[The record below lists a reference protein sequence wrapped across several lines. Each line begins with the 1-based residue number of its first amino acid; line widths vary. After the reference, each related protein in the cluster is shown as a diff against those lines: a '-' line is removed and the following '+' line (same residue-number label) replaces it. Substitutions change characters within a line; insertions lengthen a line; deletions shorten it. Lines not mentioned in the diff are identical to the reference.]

1 MARILVIDDDQD
13 SRFLMGAILE
23 NAAHEVAYAANGEQ
37 GLEVYSKS
45 PFDLVI
51 VDLVMPIKNGFRTIR
66 ELVEKY
72 HHRRI
77 LAISGISPE
86 QLDVAQK
93 YGAMRTMVKPIEP
106 EQLLE
111 AVDGMLRRSI
121 GWDGV
126 TD

>member
-1 MARILVIDDDQD
+1 MARILLIDDDQD
-13 SRFLMGAILE
+13 SRFFIGAILK

-45 PFDLVI
+45 PFDVVI
-51 VDLVMPIKNGFRTIR
+51 VDLVMPIKNGFKTIR
-66 ELVEKY
+66 ELAEKY
-72 HHRRI
+72 HQRRI

-86 QLDVAQK
+86 QLDMAQE

-111 AVDGMLRRSI
+111 AVDGMLRRSV